1 MSEAAGAGSPR
12 GFLATLAG
20 VYSAPGATFT
30 AIAPRP
36 SFWAPLLVFVA
47 AGALFNA
54 VWLHHL
60 DPREFARTEIE
71 DSPFAEQMSAAQRA
85 EGIERQARIFPFVAW
100 LGPLVLSPLSLV
112 VVTLVYLFVLRFFYA
127 ADITFRQ
134 SLAVV
139 SWTFL
144 AVALVTLPLTL
155 LVLALRQD
163 WNVDPRT
170 ALQANLSVLLD
181 KRSAP
186 RAVYSLADSL
196 DLFSAWAL
204 ALLSIGYG
212 AATGRGAGRAAVGVL
227 VAWGIYVLGKAAL
240 AAIF

>member
-20 VYSAPGATFT
+20 VHTAPGATFA
-30 AIAPRP
+30 AIAAKP
-36 SFWAPLLVFVA
+36 SFWTPLLVFVA

-54 VWLHHL
+54 VWLHQL
-60 DPREFARTEIE
+60 DPREFARAEIE
-71 DSPFAEQMSAAQRA
+71 DSPFAEQMSPEQRA
-85 EGIERQARIFPFVAW
+85 QGIESQAGIFPFVAW
-100 LGPLVLSPLSLV
+100 LGPLVLSPLSLLIV
-112 VVTLVYLFVLRFFYA
+112 AVVYLFVFRFFYA
-127 ADITFRQ
+127 AEVTLSQ

-155 LVLALRQD
+155 LVLGLKQD

-181 KRSAP
+181 KLSAS
-186 RAVYSLADSL
+186 RAVYSLAEDV
-196 DLFSAWAL
+196 DLFSAWSL
-204 ALLSIGYG
+204 ALLSIGYA
-212 AATGRGAGRAAVGVL
+212 AATPTSTRRAAVGVIAPWAIL
-227 VAWGIYVLGKAAL
+227 VLGKAAL
-240 AAIF
+240 AAFF

>member
-1 MSEAAGAGSPR
+1 MSEAAGADSPR

-20 VYSAPGATFT
+20 VYMAPGATFA
-30 AIAPRP
+30 AIAAKP

-54 VWLHHL
+54 VWLHQL

-71 DSPFAEQMSAAQRA
+71 DSPFAEQMSPAERA

-112 VVTLVYLFVLRFFYA
+112 VVALVYLVVFRFFYA
-127 ADITFRQ
+127 AEVTFRQ

-144 AVALVTLPLTL
+144 AVALMTLPPTL
-155 LVLALRQD
+155 LVLSLKQD

-181 KRSAP
+181 KASVP
-186 RAVYSLADSL
+186 RAVYSLAESL
-196 DLFSAWAL
+196 DLFSAWML

-212 AATGRGAGRAAVGVL
+212 AAASVPTRRAAFGVTAL
-227 VAWGIYVLGKAAL
+227 WAVFVLGRAAL
-240 AAIF
+240 AAFF

>member
-1 MSEAAGAGSPR
+1 MSEPAGVGPPR

-20 VYSAPGATFT
+20 VYRSPAQTLAF
-30 AIAPRP
+30 IAARP
-36 SFWAPLLVFVA
+36 VYWAPLLVFVA

-54 VWLHHL
+54 VWLHQL

-71 DSPFAEQMSAAQRA
+71 DSPFAEQMSPEQRA
-85 EGIERQARIFPFVAW
+85 EGIERQAHIFPLVAW

-112 VVTLVYLFVLRFFYA
+112 VVALVYLFVFRFFYA
-127 ADITFRQ
+127 AEATFRQ

-139 SWTFL
+139 SWTSL

-155 LVLALRQD
+155 LVLGLKQD

-181 KRSAP
+181 KGSAP
-186 RAVYSLADSL
+186 RAVYSIAESL
-196 DLFSAWAL
+196 DLFSAWML

-212 AATGRGAGRAAVGVL
+212 AATGRRAGQAAVGVAA
-227 VAWGIYVLGKAAL
+227 VWAVYVLGKAAL
-240 AAIF
+240 SSFF

>member
-20 VYSAPGATFT
+20 VYTAPGATFA
-30 AIAPRP
+30 AIAAKP

-54 VWLHHL
+54 VWLHQL
-60 DPREFARTEIE
+60 DPREFARAEIE
-71 DSPFAEQMSAAQRA
+71 DSPFAEQMSPEQRA

-100 LGPLVLSPLSLV
+100 LGPLVLSPLSLLIV
-112 VVTLVYLFVLRFFYA
+112 AVVYLFVFRFFYA
-127 ADITFRQ
+127 ADVSFKQ

-155 LVLALRQD
+155 LVLGLKQD
-163 WNVDPRT
+163 WNVDPRS

-181 KRSAP
+181 KGSAP
-186 RAVYSLADSL
+186 RAMYSLADSL
-196 DLFSAWAL
+196 DLLSAWAL
-204 ALLSIGYG
+204 ALLSAGY
-212 AATGRGAGRAAVGVL
+212 AAVSARRVGQAAVGV
-227 VAWGIYVLGKAAL
+227 VALWAVYVLGKAAL
-240 AAIF
+240 SAVF